1 MSDRREKSWFFKLGD
16 VFGQAPGSRK
26 ELMEMLRD
34 ATDRQLLDGEALNIM
49 FGAMQVSDMQARDV
63 MIPRSQLVTLPFE
76 DDLQAM
82 LPVIVNS
89 QHSRFP
95 VVGEEL
101 DDLKGILHAKDL
113 LPLILANDQD
123 EFDIKDCIR
132 SAKVVPESMRLN
144 VLLQE
149 FRSTRKHMAL
159 VVDEYGHIVG
169 AVTIE
174 DVLEQIVGEIEDE
187 HDVNDDSYIKL
198 LDDGTYTVKATT
210 SIEDFNEFFDS
221 NLSTEGFDTIGGRL
235 LKSFGRLP
243 ERGESTTVDGYEFTV
258 LNADSRRVR
267 LLKMKPPEILDTE
280 IPDANNKAAGEAD

>member
-1 MSDRREKSWFFKLGD
+1 MSDLQEKSWFARLGD
-16 VFGQAPGSRK
+16 VFDQTPGTRK
-26 ELMEMLRD
+26 ELTEMLRD
-34 ATDRQLLDGEALNIM
+34 AADRQLLDGEALNIM
-49 FGAMQVSDMQARDV
+49 FGALQVSDMQARDV
-63 MIPRSQLVTLPFE
+63 MIPRSQLVTLHFE
-76 DDLQAM
+76 DNLQNM
-82 LPVIVNS
+82 LPVITNS

-113 LPLILANDQD
+113 LPLLLEGERS

-132 SAKVVPESMRLN
+132 AAKVVPESMRLN

-149 FRSTRKHMAL
+149 FRSTRNHMAL
-159 VVDEYGHIVG
+159 VVDEYGHVVG

-198 LDDGTYTVKATT
+198 LDDGTYTVKATA
-210 SIEDFNEFFDS
+210 SIDDVNEFFDS
-221 NLSTEGFDTIGGRL
+221 NFSCDGFDTIGGQL

-243 ERGESTTVDGYEFTV
+243 ERGESTIVDGFEFTI
-258 LNADSRRVR
+258 LNADSRRLR
-267 LLKMKPPEILDTE
+267 LLKMKPPVKAESDGSE
-280 IPDANNKAAGEAD
+280 NNLHAAGEKE